1 MRSNLT
7 ASLAIILL
15 ATVISSCRHE
25 AEEKVPEP
33 QASSA
38 TIQLK
43 TGCWTYYNIK
53 EKSIIGY
60 SLIGNDKE
68 DQEWY
73 GRTDWDVAF
82 SETGIRTNSGTSGV
96 GKGGIRLQP
105 SVPDSLDLSELEEY
119 HYLFTDFIQDTLG
132 VYTEIPL

>member
-1 MRSNLT
+1 MRNNIRT
-7 ASLAIILL
+7 SLIVIAL
-15 ATVISSCRHE
+15 AAVLCGCRHE
-25 AEEKVPEP
+25 KEEKVPVP
-33 QASSA
+33 QASSS

-43 TGCWTYYNIK
+43 TGYWAYYSIK
-53 EKSIIGY
+53 DNSVIGY
-60 SLIGNDKE
+60 GLIGNEKD

-82 SETGIRTNSGTSGV
+82 SESGIRTNSGTSGV
-96 GKGGIRLQP
+96 GKGGLRIQP
-105 SVPDSLDLSELEEY
+105 QIPDTVEMSELEEY